1 MKKCILFLTL
11 AWAFSVNAHAEVM
24 VFSKFYYECLDG
36 KVSDFDLVACNRE
49 EMKIQ
54 DAGLNHVYQ
63 TYMAELNT
71 KQKQALIESQ
81 RAWVKHRDLET
92 KRLENLTGGTMDA
105 VIASSYYLKIT
116 NDRSDFFT
124 DLLASMYEQ
133 KKD

>member
-1 MKKCILFLTL
+1 MFIK
-11 AWAFSVNAHAEVM
+11 
-24 VFSKFYYECLDG
+24 
-36 KVSDFDLVACNRE
+36 
-49 EMKIQ
+49 
-54 DAGLNHVYQ
+54 LN
-63 TYMAELNT
+63 MAELNT